1 VPSLTPEELTAIKLS
16 LRVAAV
22 ATLVSLPV
30 GIAVAMLIGRGRF
43 WGRPLLNAFVLLP
56 LELPP
61 VVTGYVLLLL
71 FCRQCPIGSWLY
83 ETFGIVV
90 AFRWTGAALACAIMG
105 FPLLVRAIQLSVEA
119 VDRRLEQAASTLGA
133 SRAWVFLTVTLPLI
147 APGIIAG
154 AILAFARSMGEF
166 GATITFVSNIPGET
180 QTLPS
185 LIYTFTQVPGGDAGA
200 LRLTLVSVAISL
212 GAILAAEA
220 VAQFIGRRVRSD
232 SPAVAALFA
241 YSPGLPGMTA
251 TPQGRR
257 PTGTDF
263 SAFKVSASITVRS
276 LVRPLAT

>member
-1 VPSLTPEELTAIKLS
+1 VLDLTPEELTAITLS
-16 LRVAAV
+16 LRVAFV
-22 ATLVSLPV
+22 ATLVSLPF

-43 WGRPLLNAFVLLP
+43 LGRPLLNALVLLP
-56 LELPP
+56 LVLPP

-71 FCRQCPIGSWLY
+71 LGRHGPIGSWLE
-83 ETFGIVV
+83 ETFGIVL

-119 VDRRLEQAASTLGA
+119 VDPRLEQAASTLGA
-133 SRAWVFLTVTLPLI
+133 NRASVFLTVTLPLI

-200 LRLTLVSVAISL
+200 IRLTLISVAISV

-220 VAQFIGRRVRSD
+220 VAQLIGRRVR
-232 SPAVAALFA
+232 A
-241 YSPGLPGMTA
+241 
-251 TPQGRR
+251 R
-257 PTGTDF
+257 
-263 SAFKVSASITVRS
+263 
-276 LVRPLAT
+276 